1 MTVMEPKLAERR
13 KGVSEDH
20 ARSRL
25 KWILI
30 VIVLLLL
37 GVGAIWLIRSPVLSI
52 RSVDVSGAEFSNPHQ
67 AIGEL
72 AMGQG
77 TPTIDVDASAIEAAI
92 ADDPWVKDVTV
103 VVNWPGSI
111 AVSVVE
117 YTPYAS
123 VMAADRWVAVA
134 DDGAVLSVGDPLAAS
149 PRIEIDAGPVSAG
162 YDIRNPLIVGALHFS
177 GALSPELASEVVVS
191 TDADGDGLVA
201 TLLGH
206 QIDLGRP
213 VDMEEK
219 AIVFMSLIDAGIEAG
234 SQVNLIAPL
243 RPAVTNPQ
251 PQPEPEE

>member
-25 KWILI
+25 KRILI
-30 VIVLLLL
+30 VIVLLIV
-37 GVGAIWLIRSPVLSI
+37 GVGAVWLIRSPVLSI
-52 RSVDVSGAEFSNPHQ
+52 RSVEVSGSEFSNPHQ
-67 AIGEL
+67 AIAEL

-92 ADDPWVKDVTV
+92 AVDPWVKDVTV

-111 AVSVVE
+111 IVSVVE

-134 DDGAVLSVGDPLAAS
+134 DDGAVLSVGDPLTAA

-162 YDIRNPLIVGALHFS
+162 YDITNPLIVGAIEFS
-177 GALSPELASEVVVS
+177 AALSPELASQVVVS
-191 TDADGDGLVA
+191 SDGDGLVA

-206 QIDLGRP
+206 EIDLGRP

-234 SQVNLIAPL
+234 SKVNLIAPL

-251 PQPEPEE
+251 PLPEPEE

>member
-1 MTVMEPKLAERR
+1 MTVMDPKLAERR
-13 KGVSEDH
+13 KGVSEDR
-20 ARSRL
+20 ARSHL
-25 KWILI
+25 KRILI
-30 VIVLLLL
+30 VIVVLIL

-52 RSVDVSGAEFSNPHQ
+52 RSVEVSGAEFSNPQ
-67 AIGEL
+67 RAIADL

-77 TPTIDVDASAIEAAI
+77 TPTIDVDAGAIEAAI
-92 ADDPWVKDVTV
+92 AVDPWVKDVNV

-123 VMAADRWVAVA
+123 VMAADRWIVVA
-134 DDGAVLSVGDPLAAS
+134 DDGAVLSVGDLLTAS

-162 YDIRNPLIVGALHFS
+162 YDITNPLIVGAIRFS
-177 GALSPELASEVVVS
+177 TALSPELASQVVVS
-191 TDADGDGLVA
+191 ADGEGLVA

-206 QIDLGRP
+206 TIVLGRP

-219 AIVFMSLIDAGIEAG
+219 AIVFMSLVDSGIEAG

-251 PQPEPEE
+251 PLLETEE